1 MGSKQLQVKNWHLT
15 KMDWEQKM
23 GNKKIKKKWH
33 LRKRNRTEKMGSKQ
47 LQVKNWHLTKMDWEQ
62 KMGNKKIKKNGT
74 LEKGIGRTKSEA
86 NRSRRKTGI

>member
-33 LRKRNRTEKMGSKQ
+33 FRKRNRTDKIGSKP
-47 LQVKNWHLTKMDWEQ
+47 LQKKNWHLTKMEWEETWEAKKLN
-62 KMGNKKIKKNGT
+62 KM
-74 LEKGIGRTKSEA
+74 A
-86 NRSRRKTGI
+86 P